1 MNGATMTASHQKPE
15 TIARGARMLRT
26 ALGPSIARFLE
37 DPGVIEVMLNPD
49 GRIWIDR
56 LSEGLADT
64 GEMLSAA
71 DGERIVRLV
80 AHHVGAEVHAR
91 APRVSA
97 ELPETGERFEG
108 LLPPVVAAPAFAIRK
123 PAVAVFTLDDYVT
136 AGIMSAEIS
145 SKLDVRPATGS
156 SSDTVVALRL
166 SDRALV
172 ASLLEAIVA
181 KIDQTVGQDFLA
193 KQRQSVVQ
201 RLEEIQESIAT
212 YKRAIARLDASLVQ
226 LERQT
231 NSDLSVY
238 PTTTNTLVGLMKNLS
253 KLNDIQRTLL
263 QQMEEI
269 PSSIVK
275 ERVSQ
280 PRLIGPSST
289 RIALAIAVV
298 TSLGLLIFVFAR
310 AGLRMVVTTSAGL
323 TKVNRIRRAFW
334 LPPRPASSDGG

>member
-1 MNGATMTASHQKPE
+1 GRAASCAGSIGAGREPCRQTAPRRRTSPRHGRHSDGDGRGSIVSRSSLFQDQLLERQVRHSLAQTVVLFLKLLQPLHLVTLQAAELLAPAVIRELRHADRANRLANRFSLRQQNIDLAQLRDDLFGLMLFLGHSNVLSNG
-15 TIARGARMLRT
+15 
-26 ALGPSIARFLE
+26 SIAYFRE
-37 DPGVIEVMLNPD
+37 DHFSG
-49 GRIWIDR
+49 GR
-56 LSEGLADT
+56 
-64 GEMLSAA
+64 
-71 DGERIVRLV
+71 
-80 AHHVGAEVHAR
+80 
-91 APRVSA
+91 P
-97 ELPETGERFEG
+97 
-108 LLPPVVAAPAFAIRK
+108 
-123 PAVAVFTLDDYVT
+123 
-136 AGIMSAEIS
+136 
-145 SKLDVRPATGS
+145 RPATGS

-201 RLEEIQESIAT
+201 RLEEVQESIAT

-231 NSDLSVY
+231 DSDLSIY
-238 PTTTNTLVGLMKNLS
+238 PTTTNTLVGLMENLR
-253 KLNDIQRTLL
+253 KLNDTQRTLL
-263 QQMEEI
+263 QEMEEI

-298 TSLGLLIFVFAR
+298 TSLGLLIFV
-310 AGLRMVVTTSAGL
+310 
-323 TKVNRIRRAFW
+323 
-334 LPPRPASSDGG
+334 

>member
-1 MNGATMTASHQKPE
+1 MN
-15 TIARGARMLRT
+15 
-26 ALGPSIARFLE
+26 E
-37 DPGVIEVMLNPD
+37 DQSEPQREISLLDVLVI
-49 GRIWIDR
+49 I
-56 LSEGLADT
+56 SEAWVL
-64 GEMLSAA
+64 
-71 DGERIVRLV
+71 LV
-80 AHHVGAEVHAR
+80 VV
-91 APRVSA
+91 
-97 ELPETGERFEG
+97 
-108 LLPPVVAAPAFAIRK
+108 PVVAALAAFGISQLRSQSYESYSVLAM
-123 PAVAVFTLDDYVT
+123 PVASVSAALTDDVILSAA
-136 AGIMSAEIS
+136 AGASLQVPSEIS

-238 PTTTNTLVGLMKNLS
+238 PTTTNTLVGLMENLR
-253 KLNDIQRTLL
+253 KLNDTQRTLL
-263 QQMEEI
+263 QEMEEI